1 MIVKMRF
8 SYDLLLLACLL
19 VFALLL
25 PPVHTQAPALNPSPA
40 IHVNKYSTAMINIT
54 WMDPK
59 KKVLKTNSS
68 ETGRFSTD
76 GSATVSGVLALAN
89 SKDTSS
95 AERHFGCSPDLE
107 LNRQQDLEV
116 PVIALLSR
124 GGCVFDQKVENAEA
138 AGAVAVIIFNNKK
151 ENKLGTIAVTSPAI
165 PVVFTYMWKGREL
178 MQLVERGIDVFI
190 TLEEGSLCEKDG
202 GNSSS
207 VFSCIKTKD
216 SPGQGQEEMMNS
228 WAVITISVSFLALMF
243 LSLGLILIYY
253 YTRLQRLQAKDAVD
267 RRACKQALKA
277 LNNVKLMVVNQKEEE
292 KECMVCLDMMK
303 KGEDVRHL
311 PCDHKFHQH
320 CIDTWLLNRR
330 KCPLCKLN
338 IVQHFGLVE
347 YQDSESD
354 MPDILHVS

>member
-1 MIVKMRF
+1 
-8 SYDLLLLACLL
+8 
-19 VFALLL
+19 
-25 PPVHTQAPALNPSPA
+25 
-40 IHVNKYSTAMINIT
+40 
-54 WMDPK
+54 
-59 KKVLKTNSS
+59 
-68 ETGRFSTD
+68 
-76 GSATVSGVLALAN
+76 
-89 SKDTSS
+89 
-95 AERHFGCSPDLE
+95 
-107 LNRQQDLEV
+107 
-116 PVIALLSR
+116 
-124 GGCVFDQKVENAEA
+124 VENAEA

-151 ENKLGTIAVTSPAI
+151 ESKLGTIAVKSPAI

-207 VFSCIKTKD
+207 VFSCSKTKD

-243 LSLGLILIYY
+243 LSLGLILTYY

-277 LNNVKLMVVNQKEEE
+277 LNNVKLMVVKQKEEE